1 MPADEFADVVHL
13 SVNNEPP
20 LFFTPRALRHFVP
33 GEVARGLPLGR
44 GLGSHR
50 GRATTR
56 AGWVAAV
63 RSTHRT
69 RGVARAGLA
78 GSGSGSAGALP
89 DPRSSRNGFSSTEG
103 SRRRALLLA
112 LLFVELRGAG
122 ASPRLPAGPAR
133 AGAWGGSW
141 QAGGGPVRA
150 PPCGLLARSPPD
162 PTFRLEPFRLELT
175 GGAAAWITVPVKTP
189 GCGALLGEE
198 GAEGAEC
205 AGALGF

>member
-1 MPADEFADVVHL
+1 MPTDEFADVVHL

-20 LFFTPRALRHFVP
+20 LFFTPRALGHFVP
-33 GEVARGLPLGR
+33 GEVALGLPLGGGLPLGR

-63 RSTHRT
+63 RSTHRP

-78 GSGSGSAGALP
+78 GSGSGSAGARP
-89 DPRSSRNGFSSTEG
+89 EPCCSSSYLSSCVARERVPASPPAPLG
-103 SRRRALLLA
+103 RALG
-112 LLFVELRGAG
+112 EGRG
-122 ASPRLPAGPAR
+122 RL
-133 AGAWGGSW
+133 
-141 QAGGGPVRA
+141 AGGRIARP
-150 PPCGLLARSPPD
+150 LAGSLPGSPPD

-189 GCGALLGEE
+189 GCGARIGEE
-198 GAEGAEC
+198 GA
-205 AGALGF
+205 